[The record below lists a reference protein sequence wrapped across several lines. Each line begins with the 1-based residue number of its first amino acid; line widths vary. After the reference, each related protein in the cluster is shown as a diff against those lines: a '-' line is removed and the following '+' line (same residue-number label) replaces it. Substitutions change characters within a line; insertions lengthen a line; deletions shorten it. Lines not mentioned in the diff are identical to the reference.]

1 MNTQVLYV
9 SHARTWMAAV
19 AALSAIVAREQGLDG
34 SSAVLTT
41 RPIAFW
47 RGAQWS
53 PTLRQWLIAE
63 GSDPDEGTDGEVTL
77 LRSDVMRVSK
87 LAAKKKRL

>member
-19 AALSAIVAREQGLDG
+19 AAPSAIVAREQGFDG
-34 SSAVLTT
+34 SPVVLTT
-41 RPIAFW
+41 KPIAFW
-47 RGAQWS
+47 LGAQWS

-63 GSDPDEGTDGEVTL
+63 GSDPDEDTDGEVPRM
-77 LRSDVMRVSK
+77 RSDVMQVSK